1 MRRGKFEYLRMI
13 QDVIIKHD
21 TWTITTPWLLKSGVC
36 EMFSLEDELHFESTS
51 HYTGDLSAP
60 SASNVIGEDEK

>member
-1 MRRGKFEYLRMI
+1 
-13 QDVIIKHD
+13 
-21 TWTITTPWLLKSGVC
+21 
-36 EMFSLEDELHFESTS
+36 MFSLEDELHFESTS